1 MPRFLTGGCIG
12 ENEGEGRGRLGGKKR
27 VGEEKK
33 QMRDVADEVEKVG
46 TYSTLMVHLLVLRI
60 LAGIT
65 LYITQNKA
73 HLEEAESE
81 TR

>member
-1 MPRFLTGGCIG
+1 M
-12 ENEGEGRGRLGGKKR
+12 GGKER
-27 VGEEKK
+27 VGEREKHL
-33 QMRDVADEVEKVG
+33 RDVADEVEKVG
-46 TYSTLMVHLLVLRI
+46 THSTIMVHLLVLRI